1 MLKNVRT
8 KWIVIALA
16 SLLLVPVV
24 VYAFNGS
31 YSPTGH
37 WVGVYEFDSYTCP
50 GQVNEEGNTRNDDIV
65 GIRTTMN
72 WNPDHAQ
79 NVRDYS
85 SGGEYYTHDITDM
98 SDHLNGWCLWTN
110 FPSPYYDWDDDDNDG
125 KWEETEVVA
134 VDTNFPVDNQ
144 YYSVNSYFTRWH
156 WVCEWQWWGW
166 DCNWEY
172 DGGSGNVGIT
182 PAVSKWQGWPV
193 YEYQTTHYDGDPA
206 IVNYGSKSLG
216 GGTARQVSDVQ
227 VTQLLSISLG
237 EDSQYTAT
245 IAVAGSR
252 VFLNKLD
259 IPVRETEGLVEY
271 SVWSRRLTEK
281 LRQAGLEK
289 AEVVFTFDRHITPRE
304 FMALVNDY
312 QLDVNVVHAEY
323 IEVGERGD
331 QQVWT
336 SYIRNL
342 PGTDFG
348 LLDEAAQ
355 KVANVDLAQ
364 PHGVVA
370 VYGTTSVEQV
380 DRLNQDT
387 RVFLADSTASYIL
400 LVASQHSEVQDA
412 LNTALKEKRDDLRQQ
427 IIASAETTAQKNGQQ
442 TQDLLVSVDVE
453 QVITEFFDQYP
464 EQMPRV
470 EVQVHDLWNV
480 LIESQDKS
488 NR

>member
-31 YSPTGH
+31 Y
-37 WVGVYEFDSYTCP
+37 
-50 GQVNEEGNTRNDDIV
+50 
-65 GIRTTMN
+65 
-72 WNPDHAQ
+72 DHAQ

-85 SGGEYYTHDITDM
+85 SGGDYYTHDITDM

-110 FPSPYYDWDDDDNDG
+110 FPSPYYDWDDDDDDG

-156 WVCEWQWWGW
+156 WVCEWHWGW

-172 DGGSGNVGIT
+172 DGGSGNVEIT
-182 PAVSKWQGWPV
+182 PAVSHWGWAPDDGWG
-193 YEYQTTHYDGDPA
+193 YQTTYYDGDPA
-206 IVNYGSKSLG
+206 IASYGSKSLE
-216 GGTARQVSDVQ
+216 GGTSRQVDDVQ
-227 VTQLLSISLG
+227 VTQLIPISLG
-237 EDSQYTAT
+237 AETQYTAT
-245 IAVAGSR
+245 IAIADSR
-252 VFLNKLD
+252 VFLSQLN
-259 IPVRETEGLVEY
+259 IPIKEAEGQVEY
-271 SVWSRRLTEK
+271 STWSRRLTEK
-281 LRQAGLEK
+281 LSQAGLQVV
-289 AEVVFTFDRHITPRE
+289 EVVVTFNRHITPHE
-304 FMALVNDY
+304 FTTLVNDY
-312 QLDVNVVHAEY
+312 QLDVDMVHAEY
-323 IEVGERGD
+323 VEVGERGD
-331 QQVWT
+331 RQVWT

-370 VYGTTSVEQV
+370 VYGTTSVDQV
-380 DRLNQDT
+380 DRLSQDI

-412 LNTALKEKRDDLRQQ
+412 LDTALREKRDDLRQQ

-442 TQDLLVSVDVE
+442 TQDLSRSVDVE

-470 EVQVHDLWNV
+470 EVQMHDLWNV